1 MAYERHDV
9 FNIGPTGTPQADP
22 RFAEQMALAQ
32 FQASQD
38 NAERMIQEQAK
49 SREAEAIQAQIARA
63 QEVSD
68 RDWHHQNVTLPA
80 QQMAMMKAVMGL
92 QGAEADRQLA
102 QAKFDADMEDRDF
115 TRSFREREAKRKSRD
130 KELARDYEGRQWEKE
145 KQWDLDQFNRE
156 KEHDLRKHA
165 ISEFYKDQKDRRS
178 AAEKAE
184 KERRTREETARKEGE
199 ARDKSA
205 REAVNQG
212 NIYKFTQKLFSGA
225 DLSEKDFVSLQN
237 DLLYLT
243 GKEREVARDY
253 LDNALANWKAIKDR
267 QLKAEEEQHKGAST
281 GLFASLWEAMGQGK
295 TGDPYVQEK
304 MAPSRQKRDQQLQH
318 LIALIGMLENDA

>member
-63 QEVSD
+63 QEISD
-68 RDWHHQNVTLPA
+68 RDWHHQNVTMPG

-102 QAKFDADMEDRDF
+102 QAKFGADIEDRDY
-115 TRSFREREAKRKSRD
+115 TRSFKEREAKRKSRD
-130 KELARDYEGRQWEKE
+130 KELAREHEGRQWEKE
-145 KQWDLDQFNRE
+145 KQWDLDQFERE
-156 KEHDLRKHA
+156 KDHELRKHS

-178 AAEKAE
+178 AAEKRN
-184 KERRTREETARKEGE
+184 KERQTREENLRKETEAKDRE
-199 ARDKSA
+199 ARETVNKSK
-205 REAVNQG
+205 
-212 NIYKFTQKLFSGA
+212 IYEFTQKLFSGV
-225 DLSEKDFVSLQN
+225 DLNDKDFITLQN
-237 DLLYLT
+237 NILYLT
-243 GKEREVARDY
+243 GREKQVAREY
-253 LDNALANWKAIKDR
+253 LDNALANWKAIKQQ
-267 QLKAEEEQHKGAST
+267 QLKEEEAQHREAST
-281 GLFASLWEAMGQGK
+281 GPFAYLWEFLGQGK
-295 TGDPYVQEK
+295 SGDPFVQEK
-304 MAPSRQKRDQQLQH
+304 MAPSRQKVEQQLQQ
-318 LIALIGMLENDA
+318 LVSILRMLEPNA